1 METTVLENIQA
12 GFKGSNKIP
21 DALVKF
27 IEWSQGNLEIIPK
40 TSANM
45 LSNLSRQAI
54 WGKS

>member
-27 IEWSQGNLEIIPK
+27 IEWSQGNLEII
-40 TSANM
+40 SQYA
-45 LSNLSRQAI
+45 
-54 WGKS
+54 